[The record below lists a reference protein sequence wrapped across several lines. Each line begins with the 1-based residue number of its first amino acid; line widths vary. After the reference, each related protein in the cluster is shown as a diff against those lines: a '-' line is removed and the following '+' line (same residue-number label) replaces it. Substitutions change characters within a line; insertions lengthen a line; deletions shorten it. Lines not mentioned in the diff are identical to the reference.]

1 MDVWAGVVMAAG
13 AGTRMKSKTP
23 KVLHKL
29 CGREL
34 LTFPVEALKDAGIG
48 RVVVVVSSDNVE
60 GIKALLGDSVQYA
73 LQDRPLG
80 TGHALL
86 QAAPLLGGQAE
97 HVVVLN
103 GDSPLVRPETLESL
117 CARHLSGGSAI
128 TLLSAPSWPDEGMAM
143 IVRDGDGQVTRIVEA
158 KDMTGDEGTKTFE
171 ANGGAYCFR
180 AEWLWENLPRV
191 EKAPVGEFYL
201 TTLVSMAAAQVAGV
215 QAVVS
220 QEAQEVL
227 GINDRRQ
234 LARAEAAMRQRIRDR
249 WMREGV
255 TMLDPASTFV
265 DASAVIGQDTVI
277 YPNTM
282 ILGRSQVGSD
292 CLIGPSTLI
301 QDSHIGDGCKVV
313 ASVLEEAVMEESVDM
328 GPFAHLRPGAYLE
341 TGVHLGNF
349 AEVKNSRL
357 GRDVT
362 MGHFGYVGDASIG
375 AGVNLGAGLVT
386 CNYDGVQKH
395 RTVVEEGAFIG
406 CDTMFV
412 APVKIGAGA
421 VTGAGAVVTK
431 DVPPHR
437 LAVGVPAKIVESKK
451 SRAVKEPSP

>member
-34 LTFPVEALKDAGIG
+34 LTYPVEALKGAGIG
-48 RVVVVVSSDNVE
+48 RVVIVVSPDNVE
-60 GIKALLGDSVQYA
+60 EIKALLGDSVEYV
-73 LQDRPLG
+73 LQDQLFG

-86 QAAPLLGGQAE
+86 QAASLLKGQAE
-97 HVVVLN
+97 HVVALN
-103 GDSPLVRPETLESL
+103 GDLPLVRPVTLEGL
-117 CARHLSGGSAI
+117 RARHLSGESGI
-128 TLLSAPSWPDEGMAM
+128 TLLSAPSRPDEGLG
-143 IVRDGDGQVTRIVEA
+143 IILRDDGGRVTRIVEA
-158 KDMTGDEGTKTFE
+158 KDTAGDLRKETFE

-191 EKAPVGEFYL
+191 GKASVGEFYL
-201 TTLVSMAAAQVAGV
+201 TSLVSMAASQGEGV
-215 QAVVS
+215 QAVIS
-220 QEAQEVL
+220 EEPNEIL

-234 LARAEAAMRQRIRDR
+234 LARAEAAMRHRIRDR
-249 WMREGV
+249 WMLEGV

-282 ILGRSQVGSD
+282 ILGPSRIGID
-292 CLIGPSTLI
+292 CVIGPGTLI
-301 QDSHIGDGCKVV
+301 QDSQIGDGCRVV
-313 ASVLEEAVMEESVDM
+313 ASVLEEAVLEGSVDM

-341 TGVHLGNF
+341 SGVHIGNF

-357 GRDVT
+357 GRDVA

-395 RTVVEEGAFIG
+395 RTVVGEGAFIG

-451 SRAVKEPSP
+451 AGQ